1 MNKTIRTFAAAV
13 AAIMVLSL
21 AGCGGGTAPAPAEKT
36 SDTVQWF
43 NNTYAVLTTANGQDV
58 TLVGGMKP
66 GVTAK
71 ASAIAS
77 LKESWDVTD
86 KASAEETIDWPI
98 EEGGHRAEFISD
110 MEYLEELEVTTLSDE
125 EILGAMTEVFEMSD
139 EEAACYL
146 ASIRVYQARGKEAI
160 DAWDYCRAM
169 SLLGWYYLA
178 DYYTLEETLAKS
190 LELGKAMQGM
200 YGSWDEMVES
210 YLDGYCYWA
219 GEDPADPESYTAQ
232 RRKIY
237 EELKAE
243 ENSCFNVAWNTE
255 LKLEG

>member
-1 MNKTIRTFAAAV
+1 MNRLTRTLAAALAV
-13 AAIMVLSL
+13 ILTISL
-21 AGCGGGTAPAPAEKT
+21 AGCGGAGGGTPEAEKP

-43 NNTYAVLTTANGQDV
+43 NNTYAILTTANGQDV
-58 TLVGGMKP
+58 TLMGGMKP

-86 KASAEETIDWPI
+86 KATADETIDWLI
-98 EEGGHRAEFISD
+98 SEGGHRIEFESD
-110 MEYLEELEVTTLSDE
+110 MDFLADLEIPGMTDQ
-125 EILGAMTEVFEMSD
+125 EILEIMVNVFEMPE

-146 ASIRVYQARGKEAI
+146 HSIRAWQQRGEHAV

-178 DYYTLEETLAKS
+178 DYYTLDEALAKS
-190 LELGKAMQGM
+190 LEIAKELQGM
-200 YGSWDEMVES
+200 YGSWDEMVDS

-219 GEDPADPESYTAQ
+219 GEDPDDPESYTAK
-232 RRKIY
+232 RRAIY
-237 EELKAE
+237 EELKAA
-243 ENSCFNVAWNTE
+243 ENSCFALPWDTPLTLN
-255 LKLEG
+255 